1 MTLRML
7 DTDISSYV
15 IRRRPAAV
23 AEHFERHAQE
33 LCVSVITAAELRFGA
48 EKAGRPGLS
57 DLVEAYLARVAIL
70 DWTNA
75 VTFHYARL
83 RTVLERAGTPI
94 GNLDLL
100 IAAHARAEEAIV
112 VTNNVEHFTAVPGLT
127 VENWATAA

>member
-23 AEHFERHAQE
+23 VERFERHAEE
-33 LCVSVITAAELRFGA
+33 LCVSVITATELRFGA
-48 EKAGRPGLS
+48 EKAGRAELAE
-57 DLVEAYLARVAIL
+57 LVEAYLARVAIL

-83 RTVLERAGTPI
+83 RATLEQRGRRSGTSTSSLPRM
-94 GNLDLL
+94 L
-100 IAAHARAEEAIV
+100 
-112 VTNNVEHFTAVPGLT
+112 
-127 VENWATAA
+127 